1 MSTKLD
7 RVAGLVLVAAQ
18 ATAAAAILA
27 FAPDAPVAMHFSFD
41 GSVDRWGTRS
51 EAFVL
56 TGLMSLLSAATMI
69 VVIRRRRPGHDE
81 PRQGTATLNIVL
93 LVTSLIATL
102 MTALAFHLIQPGQ
115 TILFTLMAGISFVFA
130 IIGSLLG
137 KIAPNRFV
145 GIRTPWTR
153 ASRLAWDKTH
163 RLGGRLFFWGGLAG
177 MAASPLVPQPGGL
190 IAIVVGILAITAI
203 TIFESWRVWRD
214 DPERAAL

>member
-41 GSVDRWGTRS
+41 GSVDGWGTRR
-51 EAFVL
+51 EASVL
-56 TGLMSLLSAATMI
+56 TGSMALLSAATMI
-69 VVIRRRRPGHDE
+69 VVIQRRRAGRDD
-81 PRQGTATLNIVL
+81 PRQGTAALNIVL
-93 LVTSLIATL
+93 LVTTLIATL
-102 MTALAFHLIQPGQ
+102 MTALAFHLIQPGE
-115 TILFTLMAGISFVFA
+115 TILVTQMAGISVVFA
-130 IIGSLLG
+130 VVGSFLG
-137 KIAPNRFV
+137 KLVPNPLV

-153 ASRLAWDKTH
+153 ASRLSWDKTH

-190 IAIVVGILAITAI
+190 IATVIGVLSITAV
-203 TIFESWRVWRD
+203 TIFESWRVWRA